1 MTQDAYWDELGVAW
15 TAIRPDAQIV
25 APRVKQ
31 RLRRQTVFTSVA
43 ILAGLP
49 LSLAGA
55 ALGVWTIWR
64 GISTDA
70 WFFVTRGIAIA
81 AISLIAGFAAWSYKS
96 AWRDDTQSLAAM
108 IELALSRAEKWR
120 MAIRL
125 GVLSLGIATVLGTV
139 GTVIRIQVG
148 KPSAMPLLPL
158 LFVTAL
164 LVFVLFLLH
173 RKANDDIA
181 KYRTLQQLL
190 LDEPR

>member
-43 ILAGLP
+43 IFAGLP

-81 AISLIAGFAAWSYKS
+81 AI
-96 AWRDDTQSLAAM
+96 
-108 IELALSRAEKWR
+108 
-120 MAIRL
+120 
-125 GVLSLGIATVLGTV
+125 
-139 GTVIRIQVG
+139 
-148 KPSAMPLLPL
+148 
-158 LFVTAL
+158 
-164 LVFVLFLLH
+164 
-173 RKANDDIA
+173 
-181 KYRTLQQLL
+181 
-190 LDEPR
+190 